1 MKLIINKKNRAE
13 SMALDVEATTTVN
26 ELLLILYTHRSKRYE
41 PLSFSEYQKFISV
54 YQCLLYGDQF
64 INKLLPGTNLADYQL
79 EDPCHLTWEEFT
91 EKQCLLADAEASR
104 ILLWQANKKASK
116 PEMEKDLMSVA
127 SSDAMNPDM

>member
-13 SMALDVEATTTVN
+13 SIALDVESTMTVN

-64 INKLLPGTNLADYQL
+64 INKLLPGTNLSDYRL

-91 EKQCLLADAEASR
+91 EKQCLLADVEASR
-104 ILLWQANKKASK
+104 ILLWQANKKAGK
-116 PEMEKDLMSVA
+116 PEIEKELVSA
-127 SSDAMNPDM
+127 ANSDGMNPSI

>member
-13 SMALDVEATTTVN
+13 SIALDVESTATVN

-79 EDPCHLTWEEFT
+79 EDPCYLTWEEFT
-91 EKQCLLADAEASR
+91 EKQHLLADLEAR
-104 ILLWQANKKASK
+104 KLLLWQANMNVCK
-116 PEMEKDLMSVA
+116 PESEKDLASAA
-127 SSDAMNPDM
+127 SSDGMNPGM